1 MYAEP
6 DFEKNKFFPVTTTKP
21 FINLSIKASVV
32 IMEEC
37 AVGYV
42 FLSVTQRL
50 LDKNVCNEC
59 IVNCTHISNIHSK
72 IHKDI

>member
-1 MYAEP
+1 
-6 DFEKNKFFPVTTTKP
+6 
-21 FINLSIKASVV
+21 
-32 IMEEC
+32 MEEF

-59 IVNCTHISNIHSK
+59 IVNCTHITNIHSK